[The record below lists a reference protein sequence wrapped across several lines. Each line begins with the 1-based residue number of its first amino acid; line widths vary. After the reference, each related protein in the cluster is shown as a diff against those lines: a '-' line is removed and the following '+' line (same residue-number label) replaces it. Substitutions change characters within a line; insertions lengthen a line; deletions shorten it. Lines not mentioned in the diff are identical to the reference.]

1 LLDQWLMNE
10 HLESMMS
17 HEHQHSAPSEMP
29 SRAFAIGVALNTAFV
44 VIEAAVGWVSG
55 SLALLADAGHNLS
68 DVATL
73 MIAWG
78 AAYLSQRPP
87 TSRRTYGWGR
97 LSILAALI
105 NAVLLLVA
113 VGAIALEALQ
123 RVQSGSAVP
132 HGGTVMAVAAIGI
145 LVNGATTLLFARG
158 RHGDLNIMAAFQH
171 MAADTAVSVGV
182 VVSGAL
188 ILMSGKA
195 WIDPA
200 VSLMIAALIAWSSWS
215 LLRSSMHLAV
225 DGVPDQIDEQAVEA
239 YLRSIPGVTDCHDL
253 HIWPLSTTRVALT
266 VHLVKQDA
274 TIDDIL
280 TQEIAEGLQSRF
292 QIAHATIQFEHG
304 NGPVCALK
312 RANVV

>member
-1 LLDQWLMNE
+1 
-10 HLESMMS
+10 MS
-17 HEHQHSAPSEMP
+17 HEHHPSAPSEAT
-29 SRAFAIGVALNTAFV
+29 SRAFALGVALNTAFV
-44 VIEAAVGWVSG
+44 GVEAVAGWMSG

-73 MIAWG
+73 LIAWG
-78 AAYLSQRPP
+78 AAYLAQRPP
-87 TSRRTYGWGR
+87 TSRRTYGLGR

-123 RVQSGSAVP
+123 RLSSDSTVP
-132 HGGTVMAVAAIGI
+132 HAGTVMAVAAVGM

-171 MAADTAVSVGV
+171 MAADTLVSLGV

-188 ILMSGKA
+188 ILISGEA
-195 WIDPA
+195 WIDPV
-200 VSLMIAALIAWSSWS
+200 VSIVIAALIGWSSWS

-225 DGVPDQIDEQAVEA
+225 DGVPEHVDEQAVEA
-239 YLRSIPGVTDCHDL
+239 YLRSIPGVMDCHDL

-266 VHLVKQDA
+266 VHLVKPDA
-274 TIDDIL
+274 TIDDAMTHAL
-280 TQEIAEGLQSRF
+280 ADELEARF
-292 QIAHATIQFEHG
+292 KIAHATIQFEHG

-312 RANVV
+312 PANVV